1 MYFLMKAALF
11 LSRLLALYS
20 FIIWIRIFLSWIT
33 PYPQPGS
40 FTYYIAK
47 IVDPYLNI
55 FRSSRARIGVLDFS
69 PVIAVGVLSVIES
82 ILNVFGI
89 YGYVTFGIIL
99 AQIIIGFW
107 GYGVSVFL
115 LISIIM
121 LIFRTIASFSSNP
134 AFYNMQ
140 NAAMASNPIISFVRR
155 CFGPRIVKERTINIV
170 SLIVAIMLYVVLR
183 YFFTNLAYLAFR
195 IPF

>member
-155 CFGPRIVKERTINIV
+155 CFGPRIMKERTINIV